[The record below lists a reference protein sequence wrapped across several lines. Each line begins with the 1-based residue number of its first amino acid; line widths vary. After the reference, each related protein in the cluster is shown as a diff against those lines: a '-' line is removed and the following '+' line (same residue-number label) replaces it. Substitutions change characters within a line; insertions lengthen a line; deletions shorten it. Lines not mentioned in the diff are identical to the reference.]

1 MAPPMHLKGIPRRSR
16 ILAVALF
23 CGCLLFLLPRVDLG
37 FTAPRLLSFGASKP
51 KYDMLKFVDPLIG
64 TTNGGECL
72 IPLPAA
78 SPSSLINKQTTL
90 SHSSQPKKQAMSSP
104 AHPSPTVSPPF
115 PTTFP

>member
-51 KYDMLKFVDPLIG
+51 KYDMLQFVDPLIG
-64 TTNGGECL
+64 TTNGGE
-72 IPLPAA
+72 
-78 SPSSLINKQTTL
+78 
-90 SHSSQPKKQAMSSP
+90 
-104 AHPSPTVSPPF
+104 
-115 PTTFP
+115 